1 MPPKKTPSAPA
12 AAPSAPSEQPKQ
24 KKAPSG
30 YMKYAQSERASVA
43 SSPAITSLPKN
54 KQFGAIGKELGSR
67 WAGLSADEKKKYA

>member
-1 MPPKKTPSAPA
+1 MPPKKTPSAAPA
-12 AAPSAPSEQPKQ
+12 AAPASDKP